1 MKRIN
6 LISIV
11 FFLLV
16 SVSLQAKEKFTST
29 FKKEFEV
36 NRDATVK
43 ISNTFGDIQC
53 FTWDENKVS
62 IEVLVEVTADDEKS
76 AGRIFDKIS
85 IEITGDKYKVVE
97 QTKVGNINS
106 RDAKFN
112 ILVNVYLPES
122 LNLDFSNKFGNTYIG
137 IVKGKTYLKQSFG
150 TLHASELQNA
160 DNEIIVQHGALE
172 LGIVKE
178 AVIDISH
185 SDFNIEKAERLKVDA
200 QFTEMEFEKIGKL
213 FIDANFGSLEI
224 DEVGVID
231 CKLNGTGTSINYL
244 KESILAECKLG
255 KLSIDHI
262 SRGFTEVDING
273 QHSSISIG
281 LDNGASFSYDIS
293 AQFASVY
300 LPSNFKPS
308 KEKVSFNSYK
318 YYGSAGDK
326 GSKAL
331 IKIES
336 QFGAIEIN

>member
-6 LISIV
+6 LIAIV

-16 SVSLQAKEKFTST
+16 SISLQAKEKFTST

-43 ISNTFGDIQC
+43 ISNAFGDIQC

-62 IEVLVEVTADDEKS
+62 IEVLVEVIADNEKS
-76 AGRIFDKIS
+76 AGRIFDKIN

-97 QTKVGNINS
+97 QTKVDNLNS

-137 IVKGKTYLKQSFG
+137 IVKGKTYLKHSFG
-150 TLHASELQNA
+150 TLQASELQHA
-160 DNEIIVQHGALE
+160 DNEIKVQHGALD

-178 AVIDISH
+178 AVIDILH
-185 SDFNIEKAERLKVDA
+185 SDFNIEKADRLKVDA
-200 QFTEMEFEKIGKL
+200 QFAEMEFEKIDKL

-224 DEVGVID
+224 DEVAVID
-231 CKLNGTGTSINYL
+231 CKLNGTDASIDYL

-255 KLSIDHI
+255 ELSIDHI
-262 SRGFTEVDING
+262 SRGFSEVDING

-281 LDNGASFSYDIS
+281 LENGANFSYDIS

-300 LPSNFKPS
+300 LPSDFKSS

-318 YYGSAGDK
+318 YYGNIGDR
-326 GSKAL
+326 GSKAI

>member
-16 SVSLQAKEKFTST
+16 SISLQANEKFTST

-43 ISNTFGDIQC
+43 INNAFGDIQC

-62 IEVLVEVTADDEKS
+62 IEVLVEVIADNEKN
-76 AGRIFDKIS
+76 AARIFDKIS
-85 IEITGDKYKVVE
+85 VEITGDKYTVVE
-97 QTKVGNINS
+97 QTKVDDINS

-112 ILVNVYLPES
+112 IIVNVYLPES
-122 LNLDFSNKFGNTYIG
+122 LNLDFSNKFGNTYVG
-137 IVKGKTYLKQSFG
+137 IVKGKTSFKQSFG
-150 TLHASELQNA
+150 TLQVSELQHA
-160 DNEIIVQHGALE
+160 DNEIIVQHGALD

-178 AVIDISH
+178 AVIDIRH

-213 FIDANFGSLEI
+213 FIDANFGNLEI

-231 CKLNGTGTSINYL
+231 CKLNGTGSSIDYL

-255 KLSIDHI
+255 DLSIDHI
-262 SRGFTEVDING
+262 SRSFSEVDING

-281 LDNGASFSYDIS
+281 LEDGASFSFDIS
-293 AQFASVY
+293 TQFASVY
-300 LPSNFKPS
+300 LPSNFKSS
-308 KEKVSFNSYK
+308 KEKISFNSYK
-318 YYGSAGDK
+318 YYGNVGDK
-326 GSKAL
+326 GSKAI